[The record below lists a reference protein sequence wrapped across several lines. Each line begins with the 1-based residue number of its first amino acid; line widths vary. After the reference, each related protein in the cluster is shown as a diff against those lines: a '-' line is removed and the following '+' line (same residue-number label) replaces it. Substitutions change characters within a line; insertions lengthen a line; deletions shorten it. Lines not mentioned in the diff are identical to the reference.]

1 VRKRRSARR
10 NATLF
15 TQIELSGLLAV
26 CIVLLILFMMLPGVP
41 HHSLPVDLAVASHAV
56 PMPDAQKDDAIIVWI
71 ARDGTVYFRNYK
83 TTLDEIPGAIE
94 EAVRDGAEHK
104 VYVKADARARY
115 FDVKAVVDAIRLA
128 GIRDVVFLLRGV
140 EEPSLR
146 IATPTQ

>member
-1 VRKRRSARR
+1 
-10 NATLF
+10 
-15 TQIELSGLLAV
+15 
-26 CIVLLILFMMLPGVP
+26 MMLPGVP